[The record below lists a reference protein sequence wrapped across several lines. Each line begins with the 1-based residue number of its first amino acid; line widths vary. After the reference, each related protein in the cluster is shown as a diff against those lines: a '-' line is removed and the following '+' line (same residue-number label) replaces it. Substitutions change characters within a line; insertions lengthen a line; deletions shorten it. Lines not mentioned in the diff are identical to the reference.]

1 VSTYITLVMC
11 FGVGVNFVS
20 VKMIQFQKMIQ
31 FLLEERTTTF
41 VNTFI
46 DNSFLK
52 TRLLNYN
59 EVYFCEIMLLEK
71 INLQIIE
78 KDGYNITN

>member
-1 VSTYITLVMC
+1 MC